1 MNTRWTTTLSI
12 IYIIILSWILLLKL
26 GVHFTYM
33 TQRNFN
39 LVPYL
44 HMNRMEVILNVIVF
58 IPVGI
63 YAGLLFKTRSILNQF
78 LICGTM
84 SFLFESIQFIFRIGA
99 FDVTDLID
107 NSLGGLL
114 GIWFYRLLTQ
124 AFRNGL
130 TLQKT
135 INTIATVCTIL
146 LIAFLVMLKMDL
158 LPIKYL

>member
-1 MNTRWTTTLSI
+1 
-12 IYIIILSWILLLKL
+12 
-26 GVHFTYM
+26 
-33 TQRNFN
+33 
-39 LVPYL
+39 
-44 HMNRMEVILNVIVF
+44 
-58 IPVGI
+58 
-63 YAGLLFKTRSILNQF
+63 
-78 LICGTM
+78 M